1 MKENYS
7 LELGIPTVSEL
18 IETLQ
23 SLQNRHGDWPVY
35 LCGSD
40 EFFVCMDVQNEYVVF
55 DMEDLFD
62 DFDDVDLDDLYHFE

>member
-40 EFFVCMDVQNEYVVF
+40 EFFICVDEQNACLLC